1 MMFKP
6 CLLLGLACGF
16 SAWAQAAEPAPPQVA
31 PEIQWLRSL
40 RPALERSPAAAPT
53 VEPVGAAPAA
63 AAAARTDPV
72 AAPTAAAPAS
82 TNSASPIAPT
92 ATAPT
97 ATAPT
102 ATAPT
107 ATAPTATAPTATAPT
122 ATAPTAIAAAP
133 KVDAPA
139 PVQPATVKAAS
150 AELPQAQEWAI
161 LLSDK
166 TLYRTMR
173 RWAQQ
178 ANLQLLWQVDRDYP
192 IEAEVVFNSSL
203 HQAVGQVMAGVA
215 LTDYPL
221 QAVFNS
227 SARVLRVVRHMDDQ
241 RR

>member
-1 MMFKP
+1 
-6 CLLLGLACGF
+6 
-16 SAWAQAAEPAPPQVA
+16 
-31 PEIQWLRSL
+31 
-40 RPALERSPAAAPT
+40 
-53 VEPVGAAPAA
+53 
-63 AAAARTDPV
+63 
-72 AAPTAAAPAS
+72 
-82 TNSASPIAPT
+82 
-92 ATAPT
+92 
-97 ATAPT
+97 
-102 ATAPT
+102 
-107 ATAPTATAPTATAPT
+107 
-122 ATAPTAIAAAP
+122 
-133 KVDAPA
+133 
-139 PVQPATVKAAS
+139 
-150 AELPQAQEWAI
+150 

-166 TLYRTMR
+166 KLYRTMR

>member
-6 CLLLGLACGF
+6 CLLLGLACGL
-16 SAWAQAAEPAPPQVA
+16 SAWAQAAEPAPPQAV

-40 RPALERSPAAAPT
+40 RPALERSPAAAPA
-53 VEPVGAAPAA
+53 VEPAGAAPATPA
-63 AAAARTDPV
+63 AASPDTAT
-72 AAPTAAAPAS
+72 APTAP
-82 TNSASPIAPT
+82 TPTTSASPIAPT
-92 ATAPT
+92 ATAPIAT
-97 ATAPT
+97 APIATAPT
-102 ATAPT
+102 ATAPAAT
-107 ATAPTATAPTATAPT
+107 ATAPR
-122 ATAPTAIAAAP
+122 
-133 KVDAPA
+133 VDAPA

>member
-1 MMFKP
+1 
-6 CLLLGLACGF
+6 
-16 SAWAQAAEPAPPQVA
+16 
-31 PEIQWLRSL
+31 
-40 RPALERSPAAAPT
+40 
-53 VEPVGAAPAA
+53 
-63 AAAARTDPV
+63 
-72 AAPTAAAPAS
+72 
-82 TNSASPIAPT
+82 
-92 ATAPT
+92 
-97 ATAPT
+97 
-102 ATAPT
+102 
-107 ATAPTATAPTATAPT
+107 
-122 ATAPTAIAAAP
+122 
-133 KVDAPA
+133 
-139 PVQPATVKAAS
+139 
-150 AELPQAQEWAI
+150 

-241 RR
+241 RRSPLLILLSSCFRPAAPTACLTE

>member
-6 CLLLGLACGF
+6 CLLLGLACGL
-16 SAWAQAAEPAPPQVA
+16 SAWAQAAEPAQPQAA

-40 RPALERSPAAAPT
+40 RPALERSP
-53 VEPVGAAPAA
+53 GAAPAPEPAGAGPA
-63 AAAARTDPV
+63 ASAAARPDTAVTPTATV
-72 AAPTAAAPAS
+72 AAPTAAAPTATS
-82 TNSASPIAPT
+82 SASPIAPI
-92 ATAPT
+92 ATAPI
-97 ATAPT
+97 ATAPGAKANADTAAT
-102 ATAPT
+102 ATVPT
-107 ATAPTATAPTATAPT
+107 ALTAA
-122 ATAPTAIAAAP
+122 AAAP
-133 KVDAPA
+133 KVDTTAPA
-139 PVQPATVKAAS
+139 QPATVKAAP

>member
-6 CLLLGLACGF
+6 CLLLGLACGL
-16 SAWAQAAEPAPPQVA
+16 SAWAQATEPAPPQAV

-40 RPALERSPAAAPT
+40 RPALERSPAAAPAA
-53 VEPVGAAPAA
+53 EPAGAAPAA
-63 AAAARTDPV
+63 AAAARPDTAAVPM
-72 AAPTAAAPAS
+72 APTAPTPTS
-82 TNSASPIAPT
+82 SASPIAPI

-102 ATAPT
+102 ATPPT
-107 ATAPTATAPTATAPT
+107 A
-122 ATAPTAIAAAP
+122 AAADP

-161 LLSDK
+161 LISDK

>member
-1 MMFKP
+1 
-6 CLLLGLACGF
+6 
-16 SAWAQAAEPAPPQVA
+16 
-31 PEIQWLRSL
+31 
-40 RPALERSPAAAPT
+40 
-53 VEPVGAAPAA
+53 
-63 AAAARTDPV
+63 
-72 AAPTAAAPAS
+72 
-82 TNSASPIAPT
+82 
-92 ATAPT
+92 
-97 ATAPT
+97 
-102 ATAPT
+102 
-107 ATAPTATAPTATAPT
+107 
-122 ATAPTAIAAAP
+122 
-133 KVDAPA
+133 
-139 PVQPATVKAAS
+139 
-150 AELPQAQEWAI
+150 

-173 RWAQQ
+173 RWAQH